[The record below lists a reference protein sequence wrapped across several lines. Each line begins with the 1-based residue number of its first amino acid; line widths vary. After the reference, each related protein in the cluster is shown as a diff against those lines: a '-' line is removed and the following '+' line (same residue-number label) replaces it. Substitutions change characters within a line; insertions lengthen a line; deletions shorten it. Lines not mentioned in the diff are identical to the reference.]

1 MKLDPKQ
8 LVELLAQHERAIGRL
23 YSLYASNIPAYK
35 RLFDDLSAQEEGHA
49 QLLEELCTAVSEGE
63 LCCLVDRFNPMAVRT
78 ALAYV
83 EQQIEQCRVDSHI
96 APKQALS
103 VARDME
109 NSLIES
115 RWFEVFDG
123 DAPRL
128 KETLEQL
135 ARETNKHR
143 QLVQAAW
150 IEATG
155 AG

>member
-8 LVELLAQHERAIGRL
+8 LIELLAQHERAIGRL
-23 YSLYASNIPAYK
+23 YSLYASNLPAY
-35 RLFDDLSAQEEGHA
+35 RTLFEDLSRQEEGHA
-49 QLLEELCTAVSEGE
+49 QLLEELGTAVSRGE

-83 EQQIEQCRVDSHI
+83 GEQIEQCRADSYI
-96 APKQALS
+96 SPKQALS

-109 NSLIES
+109 NSLLES
-115 RWFEVFDG
+115 RWFEVFEG
-123 DAPRL
+123 DAPKL
-128 KETLEQL
+128 KETLERL
-135 ARETNKHR
+135 ARETKEHR

>member
-1 MKLDPKQ
+1 MKLDSKQ
-8 LVELLAQHERAIGRL
+8 LIELLAQHERAIGRL
-23 YSLYASNIPAYK
+23 YSIYASNVPAF
-35 RLFDDLSAQEEGHA
+35 RTLFEELSEQEEGHA
-49 QLLEELCTAVSEGE
+49 QLLEELGTAVSEGE

-83 EQQIEQCRVDSHI
+83 EQQIERSRADSYI
-96 APKQALS
+96 TSEQALS

-115 RWFEVFDG
+115 KWFEVFEG
-123 DAPRL
+123 DAPKL

-135 ARETNKHR
+135 ERETNKHR

-150 IEATG
+150 IEATD